1 MAGER
6 GNIKMKNKIRLF
18 RTYLF
23 TLIYI
28 KVPKEF
34 HFGTI
39 QNSTVSIAIIVQ
51 WKDMGRTTPISS
63 L

>member
-1 MAGER
+1 
-6 GNIKMKNKIRLF
+6 MKNKIRLF
-18 RTYLF
+18 RTFLF